1 MTDARRRGSNG
12 SCSSPRRG
20 EPRHWRRDRQRQC
33 NLTSSRTGGRVVGP
47 PNPWEGTATRP
58 YKFIVASLRYRSI
71 SAGSR
76 QPGPS
81 RTIDTCGRRAEDWA
95 VHADFNAPLPRLLT
109 NQNAMTSRSIVRGL
123 LVAAIGL
130 PVLQGLMSWVA
141 GLLLAMGDQAA
152 ARILYVCG
160 TVAGVLWLI
169 AMAALLIALGIR
181 SLERDQIS

>member
-1 MTDARRRGSNG
+1 
-12 SCSSPRRG
+12 
-20 EPRHWRRDRQRQC
+20 
-33 NLTSSRTGGRVVGP
+33 
-47 PNPWEGTATRP
+47 
-58 YKFIVASLRYRSI
+58 
-71 SAGSR
+71 
-76 QPGPS
+76 
-81 RTIDTCGRRAEDWA
+81 
-95 VHADFNAPLPRLLT
+95 
-109 NQNAMTSRSIVRGL
+109 MTSRSIVRGL